1 MSKIKSILLF
11 LLILGLAAFFR
22 LYGVNW
28 DQNQHLHPD
37 ERFLTMVTGA
47 IEWPNNIY
55 EYLDANNSHLN
66 PKNKGFG
73 FFVYGTFPVFLTKY
87 AAEIFNLADYN
98 GITLVG
104 RKLSA
109 IFDLATVILVF
120 LIAKQILYATKDQ
133 KLTTNDL
140 LPHLAMFFYAA
151 LVSPIQLSHFYAV
164 DTYLIFFITLSFYLL
179 INILHSNFYIL
190 NFVFLGLS
198 LGLAA
203 SSKISA
209 VLFLPIVG
217 LAVLIL
223 FIRNKFSLKILYY
236 SVLIAVTCML
246 TFRFFQPYAFQNPAV
261 FNFSI
266 NANFLESL
274 KTLKSFDGPQTSF
287 PPALQWIPTIPY
299 LYPLIHLSI
308 WGVGIPFSVLTLISF
323 YFARKFKSKYK
334 NLPLLLLIL
343 WIILLFTYQ
352 AGQFAKALRYLAP
365 VLPFV
370 ALLVAFNLARIK
382 KIFLITVIMVVLI
395 YPLSFLAIYNKPHSR
410 VIASNWIY
418 ENIPPRSKLA
428 VEHWDDGLPLT
439 LDSVRNNGLYTYI
452 SLPLY
457 NPDEPQKWNEIIPL
471 LSQSDYIVLT
481 SNRLWRSLSAI
492 PKRFPQTAKYY
503 RSLFDGSLGFK
514 QIAVFSSYPCLI
526 PKKLDLNNVNMEKT
540 DLTPP
545 VLLLTQTPYCLLA
558 LNDDGAEESFTVY
571 DHPKVIVFQKTPDF
585 SPSKFMAE
593 IKSP

>member
-1 MSKIKSILLF
+1 MSKISSRMLF
-11 LLILGLAAFFR
+11 IIIFLGAAFFR
-22 LYGVNW
+22 FYGVNW
-28 DQNQHLHPD
+28 DQDQHLHPD

-47 IEWPNNIY
+47 ISWPNNIY
-55 EYLDANNSHLN
+55 EYLDTNHSPLN
-66 PKNKGFG
+66 PQNRGFG

-87 AAEIFNLADYN
+87 AAEILNQADYN

-109 IFDLATVILVF
+109 LFDLGTVILVF
-120 LIAKQILYATKDQ
+120 LITKKLTTKDKRPTTNGYLPHLTMFLYAT
-133 KLTTNDL
+133 
-140 LPHLAMFFYAA
+140 
-151 LVSPIQLSHFYAV
+151 LVTPIQLSHFYAV
-164 DTYLIFFITLSFYLL
+164 DTYLVFFLTLSFYFL
-179 INILHSNFYIL
+179 IKIL
-190 NFVFLGLS
+190 NSKFLIQNSLLLGIS

-209 VLFLPIVG
+209 VLFLPVAG
-217 LAVLIL
+217 LGIIIL
-223 FIRNKFSLKILYY
+223 FFKKRFSLQILYY
-236 SVLIAVTCML
+236 SLVIVFISVL
-246 TFRFFQPYAFQNPAV
+246 TFRFFQPYAFQNPAIL
-261 FNFSI
+261 NFKI
-266 NANFLESL
+266 NANFIESL

-308 WGVGIPFSVLTLISF
+308 WGVGIPFSVLTLASF
-323 YFARKFKSKYK
+323 YFAFKFKLKYK

-343 WIILLFTYQ
+343 WIILLFAYQ

-365 VLPFV
+365 ILPFL
-370 ALLVAFNLARIK
+370 ALLVAFNLILK
-382 KIFLITVIMVVLI
+382 KKLFLITAAVVVLI

-418 ENIPPRSKLA
+418 ENIPAGSKLA

-439 LDSVRNNGLYTYI
+439 LDSVRNNGLYTFI

-457 NPDEPQKWNEIIPL
+457 NPDESAKWNEIVPL
-471 LSQSDYIVLT
+471 LNQSDYIVIT

-503 RSLFDGSLGFK
+503 RSLFDGRLGFK

-526 PKKLDLNNVNMEKT
+526 PRKTDLNNVNMEKT

-545 VLLLTQTPYCLLA
+545 ALLLTQTPHCLLA

-571 DHPKVIVFQKTPDF
+571 DHPKVIIFQKTSGF